1 MSSTNTTGAGNTF
14 ATQPPP
20 THHTHKSSDVLPG
33 ARGASQVAQDYST
46 NVTEN
51 PRVWQDE
58 HERKYGAGSDT
69 RAVVAG
75 GQHDAPNTGSSAFE
89 GERPM
94 GVQPTEQGAFSLPG
108 LKTEED
114 ADYFLAGGVA
124 IGGEA
129 NLPEGHAKMT
139 DKIIG
144 KTQKVCPLRVF
155 RASSADVALAIAH
168 WQDDAQRRD
177 AREGR
182 AARGRWQAGRAGPG
196 ACAARL
202 GRSEMRRH
210 LHCICTMT
218 HL

>member
-1 MSSTNTTGAGNTF
+1 MSSTNTAGAGNTF

-33 ARGASQVAQDYST
+33 ARGASQAAQNYST
-46 NVTEN
+46 DVTEN

-94 GVQPTEQGAFSLPG
+94 G
-108 LKTEED
+108 ED

-144 KTQKVCPLRVF
+144 KTQKLT
-155 RASSADVALAIAH
+155 
-168 WQDDAQRRD
+168 
-177 AREGR
+177 GK
-182 AARGRWQAGRAGPG
+182 
-196 ACAARL
+196 
-202 GRSEMRRH
+202 
-210 LHCICTMT
+210 MT
-218 HL
+218 HNAEMHEKGELREAGGKLAAQGQARAPHD